1 MGRGRLGLAVISS
14 AAALLFAAP
23 ARAVELRDGT
33 EYSVTPAGP
42 PMCIVF
48 PAELYDRAACPHN
61 ARPVAKSPLEPPM
74 MALAIGS
81 VRVGAPDSD
90 ETAIFTAT
98 RTTSDDNSRP
108 GDLDAFARGMANQ
121 MVKSRD
127 GAQLQGKPS
136 ASLVDVGGQSFARVT
151 FDVDGYLGGGL
162 AHEVAYMAW
171 SEAGTYALSW
181 TALATNAAAIDA
193 IADKTAQTIHV
204 SRPAPSHDYARGYAT
219 GRLIGN
225 LFVPIAVAVAV
236 AAVLLFR
243 RKRNEPGT
251 PKP

>member
-1 MGRGRLGLAVISS
+1 MISS

-48 PAELYDRAACPHN
+48 PAELYDRAACPHD
-61 ARPVAKSPLEPPM
+61 ARPIAKSPLAPPM
-74 MALAIGS
+74 VALAIGS
-81 VRVGAPDSD
+81 VRVGAPDGD
-90 ETAIFTAT
+90 DTAIFTAT
-98 RTTSDDNSRP
+98 RATSDDNSRP
-108 GDLDAFARGMANQ
+108 GDLDAFARGMADQ

-127 GAQLQGKPS
+127 GAHLQGKPS
-136 ASLVDVGGQSFARVT
+136 ASLVDVGGQSFARVS

-181 TALATNAAAIDA
+181 TGLATDTAAIDA
-193 IADKTAQTIHV
+193 LADKTAQTIHV
-204 SRPAPSHDYARGYAT
+204 SRPAKSRDDTRSYAI
-219 GRLIGN
+219 GRLVGN
-225 LFVPIAVAVAV
+225 LIVPIAVTVGA
-236 AAVLLFR
+236 LLLAR
-243 RKRNEPGT
+243 RKRKEPGT
-251 PKP
+251 GA